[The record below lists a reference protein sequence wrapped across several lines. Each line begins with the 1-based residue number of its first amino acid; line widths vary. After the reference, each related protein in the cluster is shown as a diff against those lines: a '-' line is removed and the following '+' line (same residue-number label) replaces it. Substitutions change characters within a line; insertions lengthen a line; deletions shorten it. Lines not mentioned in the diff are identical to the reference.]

1 MKKIFGIVAVML
13 SVILVENAYAMEYKP
28 YVAGRAAYVFM
39 DNDANQWVSDRGYTS
54 TIVNE
59 TLEDN
64 VWGAKLAI
72 GNEFKV
78 CKPYAK
84 AFRVELEYGI
94 TDDSNNKGSYG
105 HNINGWTIP
114 TEYGIESRVQTVM
127 VNAYWDINT
136 GTKFVP
142 YVGAGVGYANI
153 REKAYVSN
161 QYDTQTA
168 KDHEDNLAWQVSAGV
183 SYEITADL
191 DTELGWRYT
200 DYGDIKNSE
209 TRGYY
214 NSSSSRD
221 YDSHEILLGMRYTF

>member
-1 MKKIFGIVAVML
+1 MKKILFTLCAFCF
-13 SVILVENAYAMEYKP
+13 SVHTAYATEYKP
-28 YVAGRAAYVFM
+28 YVAARAAYSFM
-39 DNDANQWVSDRGYTS
+39 NNDANQWVSDRGYTS
-54 TIVNE
+54 TIVNK

-72 GNEFKV
+72 GNEFKM
-78 CKPYAK
+78 CTPYTK

-94 TDDSNNKGSYG
+94 TDDTNNKGSYG

-114 TEYGIESRVQTVM
+114 TEYGIESRVQAVM

-136 GTKFVP
+136 GTKFIP
-142 YVGAGVGYANI
+142 YVGVGIGYANI

-191 DTELGWRYT
+191 DAEFGWRYT
-200 DYGDIKNSE
+200 DYGDVKNSE
-209 TRGYY
+209 VRGYY
-214 NSSSSRD
+214 NSSASRD
-221 YDSHEILLGMRYTF
+221 YDSHEILLGVRYTF